1 MIVGLGDLGIG
12 VEVRAQLLAVTREA
26 SADEDREF
34 RRLLPGAAAKARA
47 IAAHWDF
54 MGPARVIDDF
64 ILDILDSVAFAK
76 AKDSSSNARLR
87 RVAVARLILDFFEI
101 QDRLPPSVI
110 GLYPAFVARL
120 AKFVTEKATD
130 GYDEDYFAKD
140 VRYALGVTVP
150 CGALQID
157 LEASVGPKLILHDA
171 IATRSVRSVLAYTV
185 SGGWGRW
192 YSNHL
197 DLRAMKE
204 FTPAGWSASF
214 AMLAEILDLNPR
226 IRGIAGVSWFYDPKV
241 ADVSPQLAYILHTP
255 MRHGAFLAHMGTDSH
270 HIRNATVRSPIRKK
284 AYEEGRYLPT
294 CYLLAW
300 PRRPLLE
307 WAQRLRA
314 DPSVGFAGPQPATP
328 PRRNVLMFRK
338 VSRREIGRNPRS
350 TRENEL
356 PARQL

>member
-1 MIVGLGDLGIG
+1 MVTLRDLEIDAETRARLLF
-12 VEVRAQLLAVTREA
+12 VANEVSLEETRQ
-26 SADEDREF
+26 F
-34 RRLLPGAAAKARA
+34 LRLLPAAAAKART
-47 IAAHWDF
+47 IAGHGDF
-54 MGPARVIDDF
+54 MGPARVLDDL
-64 ILDILDSVAFAK
+64 ILDILDSVAPAK
-76 AKDSSSNARLR
+76 AKDSLNETRLR
-87 RVAVARLILDFFEI
+87 RVAVALLVLDFFEV

-110 GLYPAFVARL
+110 GFYPAFFARL
-120 AKFVTEKATD
+120 ATFVTEKATD
-130 GYDEDYFAKD
+130 RYDEDYYAKD
-140 VRYALGVTVP
+140 TRYALGVTVP

-157 LEASVGPKLILHDA
+157 LEGSVGPKLILRDA
-171 IATRSVRSVLAYTV
+171 IATRSVRSALAYTV

-192 YSNHL
+192 YANHL

-204 FTPAGWSASF
+204 FSPQGWTASF
-214 AMLAEILDLNPR
+214 ARLAETLELNPR

-328 PRRNVLMFRK
+328 PRRNVLMFRR